1 MDDCLVM
8 SSCFTIL
15 YITLLV
21 SVLQCTGPMS
31 HGVAQPTSHQAPHSV
46 PQQMVHPFPQPTMQQ
61 QRQEMIS
68 STETLSQPEASPNAS
83 TFSSSTLRSASPKPD
98 ASELYLK
105 SKAILDS
112 KRKYKSTYTY
122 TVYSSKLYYRCKY
135 LFNSFMFFN
144 VIFGLVKLTSYR
156 CQC

>member
-1 MDDCLVM
+1 MDDCLIM

-21 SVLQCTGPMS
+21 SMLQCTGPMS

-122 TVYSSKLYYRCKY
+122 TVYSSKLYYRCKD
-135 LFNSFMFFN
+135 LFNSCF
-144 VIFGLVKLTSYR
+144 LTYFLD
-156 CQC
+156 